1 MTRLQRLQSGFQNYL
16 SDAEADF
23 TAAVVGDQR
32 ASAEQRL
39 RVYFDAY
46 RLRLLGV
53 LRNDFSGLA
62 AMLNE
67 AEWQEMGLAYLAQH
81 PSGNPSVR
89 WFGHQLAGFLSVAEP
104 WCQRPALAEMA
115 RFEWAW
121 GRSFDA
127 ADAGQLALEELQ
139 RLAADDWPGLVFGLH
154 PSLQR
159 LELRSNVP
167 AIFQAVSEQQTAPE
181 LVVAAGPVHW
191 MLWRHELKVLW
202 RSLAEDEASA
212 LSVAQAQGNFAAI
225 CAALND
231 YLPADEVP
239 LRAVGLIQ
247 QWLVDGLLV
256 GIEPG
261 AAPA

>member
-1 MTRLQRLQSGFQNYL
+1 MSRLQRLQSDFQNYL
-16 SDAEADF
+16 STADADF

-39 RVYFDAY
+39 QVYFDAY

-53 LRNDFSGLA
+53 LRNDFSALA
-62 AMLNE
+62 ALLNE
-67 AEWQEMGLAYLAQH
+67 SEWQQMGLAYLAQH

-89 WFGHQLAGFLSVAEP
+89 WFGHQLADFLGVAEP

-127 ADAGQLALEELQ
+127 ADASPLALEELQ
-139 RLAADDWPGLVFGLH
+139 GLAAEDWPDLVFQFH

-159 LELRSNVP
+159 IELRSNVP
-167 AIFQAVSEQQTAPE
+167 AIYQAVSEQQTAPE
-181 LVVAAGPVHW
+181 LVIAAAPACW

-202 RSLAEDEASA
+202 RSLGEDEAA
-212 LSVAQAQGNFAAI
+212 AVSVVLAQGNFAAI
-225 CAALND
+225 CAALNE
-231 YLPADEVP
+231 YLPADQVP

-256 GIEPG
+256 GLQK
-261 AAPA
+261 AAPPA